1 MNNNIMIMDYEFFLI
16 LRISLL
22 PFIELK
28 ESPEDFLF
36 IDDMLHLLQLD
47 HLGHCQDFH
56 CIVTLCSFVLNK
68 EKTECVSYS

>member
-1 MNNNIMIMDYEFFLI
+1 MNNNIMIMDFEFFLI

-22 PFIELK
+22 PLK
-28 ESPEDFLF
+28 ESPENFLF
-36 IDDMLHLLQLD
+36 IDDMLHLLQFN

-68 EKTECVSYS
+68 EKTE